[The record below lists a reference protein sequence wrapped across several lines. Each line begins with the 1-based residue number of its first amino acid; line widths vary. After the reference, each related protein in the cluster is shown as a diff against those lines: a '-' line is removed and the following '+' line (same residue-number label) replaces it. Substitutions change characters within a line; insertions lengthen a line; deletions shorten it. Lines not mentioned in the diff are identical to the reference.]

1 MKSAS
6 ESRVI
11 FNFLMSA
18 DALESFSSGRAS
30 DAPIPSDVGPDPEP
44 TVTRVMTNF
53 GPVMETREGLGGC
66 RGAVSD

>member
-11 FNFLMSA
+11 LNFLMSA

-44 TVTRVMTNF
+44 NF
-53 GPVMETREGLGGC
+53 GPVMETRAGLGGC